1 MQTPA
6 QRKSMLP
13 ANAYVI
19 RLAGDHD
26 EDDLERIA
34 ELDSAEPIEHPIL
47 IGEVDGRAEAAIDLD
62 SGRVI
67 ANPFVPTAALLVH
80 LRMRAAAL
88 EAYVREPSVAKR
100 LRAAILPSRPRWAR
114 A

>member
-1 MQTPA
+1 
-6 QRKSMLP
+6 MLP

-26 EDDLERIA
+26 DDDLERIA

-47 IGEVDGRAEAAIDLD
+47 IAEVNGRPEAALDLDTGRA
-62 SGRVI
+62 I
-67 ANPFVPTAALLVH
+67 ANPFLPTEALLIH

-88 EAYVREPSVAKR
+88 DAYVREPSVGMR
-100 LRAAILPSRPRWAR
+100 IRAAIAPSRPRWAG

>member
-1 MQTPA
+1 MTTTP
-6 QRKSMLP
+6 QRTPMLP

-26 EDDLERIA
+26 DDHLDRIA
-34 ELDSAEPIEHPIL
+34 ELDSAEPLEHPVL
-47 IGEVDGRAEAAIDLD
+47 LGEIDGRPEAAIDLD
-62 SGRVI
+62 TGRII
-67 ANPFVPTAALLVH
+67 ANPFVSTEPLLVH

-88 EAYVREPSVAKR
+88 DAYVREPSVGR
-100 LRAAILPSRPRWAR
+100 RIRAAIVPRRPRWAG

>member
-1 MQTPA
+1 
-6 QRKSMLP
+6 MLP

-26 EDDLERIA
+26 DDHLDRIA
-34 ELDSAEPIEHPIL
+34 QVDSAAPLEHPIL
-47 IGEVDGRAEAAIDLD
+47 LGEIDGRPEAAIDLD

-67 ANPFVPTAALLVH
+67 ANPFVETAALVAH

-88 EAYVREPSVAKR
+88 EAYAEEPSVAR
-100 LRAAILPSRPRWAR
+100 RIRAAIVPSRPRWAG